1 MEMVE
6 VVVEEEEVV
15 ELLLLEMS
23 INYDTLHI
31 SILIIIWN
39 SIMKYNNY
47 LVCQQQKK
55 GIMVVML

>member
-23 INYDTLHI
+23 INYYTLRI
-31 SILIIIWN
+31 SI
-39 SIMKYNNY
+39 S
-47 LVCQQQKK
+47 
-55 GIMVVML
+55 